1 MTDTTDIS
9 VKQATE
15 ELLHTSIFRNIAKR
29 NSISFAKKLAMW
41 LVRYLLVISS
51 MNESLQ
57 ITLEQILMNLHGD
70 RFKKIVD
77 ITEKGFHQPKK
88 ETHNC
93 DHYIW

>member
-1 MTDTTDIS
+1 MSNSTDIS

-15 ELLHTSIFRNIAKR
+15 ELLRTSIFRNIAKR
-29 NSISFAKKLAMW
+29 NTASFAQKLAMW

-51 MNESLQ
+51 MSESLH
-57 ITLEQILMNLHGD
+57 ISLEQVLMNLHGD

-77 ITEKGFHQPKK
+77 ITEKGFQQKK
-88 ETHNC
+88 CESHKY

>member
-1 MTDTTDIS
+1 MTDSTDIS

-29 NSISFAKKLAMW
+29 NSITFAKKLAMW

-51 MNESLQ
+51 MNESLE
-57 ITLEQILMNLHGD
+57 INLEQILMNLHGD

-77 ITEKGFHQPKK
+77 ITEKGFNQHKK
-88 ETHNC
+88 ETHQC
-93 DHYIW
+93 DYYIW